1 MSRYLVPT
9 AKDFG
14 ALIRGF
20 RKQRGWT
27 QALLA
32 EHAGLLPKTVS
43 AIELGGGQVLLANVM
58 RCLSA
63 LELDLSLDSRTDS
76 RMTPAV
82 HAADDRP
89 RATPV
94 KVQTKPATQKRLATT
109 GQFVSRPSTKR
120 AKKTT
125 KDSVTSHAASATKAL
140 KEKW

>member
-76 RMTPAV
+76 RMTPVV
-82 HAADDRP
+82 HLADDRP
-89 RATPV
+89 KATPV
-94 KVQTKPATQKRLATT
+94 KVRAKPVTQHRLAATGKLVSPAPAT
-109 GQFVSRPSTKR
+109 R
-120 AKKTT
+120 AKKTA